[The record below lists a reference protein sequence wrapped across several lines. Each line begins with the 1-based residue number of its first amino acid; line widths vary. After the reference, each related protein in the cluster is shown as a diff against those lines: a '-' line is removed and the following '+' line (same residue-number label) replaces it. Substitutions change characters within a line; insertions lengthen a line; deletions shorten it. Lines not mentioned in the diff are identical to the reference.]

1 MKKLECAADVDAKVL
16 AALANVTDKAAE
28 WTRQTKVVKE
38 FKSTTMKHGMAIQD
52 GKCVWCTL
60 AMGEKG
66 HRTAHRDHIAPKKLY
81 PEWTFVPLNIAI
93 SCEYCN
99 GFSVKVDL
107 DTVATNAAIYKD
119 VQFHLVHP
127 YLDDPAEH
135 FKFAYGPAGKAGVS
149 ISSDTAK
156 GKWTIKNLKLDSDAL
171 TIERAKDALFAEQFN
186 TLPPYYQDLIGKV
199 MQVLGR

>member
-1 MKKLECAADVDAKVL
+1 MKKLERAADVDAKVL
-16 AALANVTDKAAE
+16 AALAKVTDKPAE
-28 WTRQTKVVKE
+28 WIRQTNVVKE

-93 SCEYCN
+93 ACEYCN

-107 DTVATNAAIYKD
+107 DTVAVNAATYD
-119 VQFHLVHP
+119 TVEFYLVHP

-135 FKFAYGPAGKAGVS
+135 FAFAYGPNGKAGVL
-149 ISSDTAK
+149 ISSDTTK
-156 GKWTIKNLKLDSDAL
+156 GKWTIRNLHLDSDAL
-171 TIERAKDALFAEQFN
+171 TIERAKDALYAEH
-186 TLPPYYQDLIGKV
+186 G
-199 MQVLGR
+199 